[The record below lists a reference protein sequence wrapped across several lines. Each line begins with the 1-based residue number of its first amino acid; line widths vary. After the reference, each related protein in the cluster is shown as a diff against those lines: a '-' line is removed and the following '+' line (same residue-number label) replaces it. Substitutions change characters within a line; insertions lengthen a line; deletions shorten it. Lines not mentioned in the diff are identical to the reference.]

1 MKIKNLLTIVTL
13 SVAVAVTA
21 PVKTYAS
28 AAAPVTTAVGDREKE
43 AKLLEDITRRVN
55 EIQNMDKTNL
65 SASEKKAL
73 RKELMGMK
81 KQADG
86 LNSKVYLSVGAIIII
101 ILILILILR

>member
-13 SVAVAVTA
+13 SLCVAVTMPA
-21 PVKTYAS
+21 KTYA
-28 AAAPVTTAVGDREKE
+28 AAVPVTTVNDPEKD
-43 AKLLEDITRRVN
+43 AKLLEQITQRVT

-65 SASEKKAL
+65 TAAEKKAL

-101 ILILILILR
+101 ILLLILILR

>member
-1 MKIKNLLTIVTL
+1 MKIKNILTVITL
-13 SVAVAVTA
+13 SACMALA
-21 PVKTYAS
+21 MPVQAY
-28 AAAPVTTAVGDREKE
+28 AAATPAAVVGDPAKE
-43 AKLLEDITRRVN
+43 AKLLENITRRVT

-101 ILILILILR
+101 ILLLILIL

>member
-1 MKIKNLLTIVTL
+1 MKIKNLLTVIGFSTCM
-13 SVAVAVTA
+13 AVAI
-21 PVKTYAS
+21 PVQTYA
-28 AAAPVTTAVGDREKE
+28 AAAPVTVVGDPAKE
-43 AKLLEDITRRVN
+43 AKLLEDITRRVT
-55 EIQNMDKTNL
+55 EIQSMDKSNL
-65 SASEKKAL
+65 TASEKKAL

>member
-1 MKIKNLLTIVTL
+1 MKIKNLLTVIAL
-13 SVAVAVTA
+13 SGCIAVTA
-21 PVKTYAS
+21 PVQTF
-28 AAAPVTTAVGDREKE
+28 AAATTVTVAGDPAKE
-43 AKLLEDITRRVN
+43 AKLVEDITRRVN
-55 EIQNMDKTNL
+55 EIQNMDKSNL
-65 SASEKKAL
+65 TASEKKAL